1 MILPRMVQSPLL
13 RSASG
18 VFHVFQGIDPQPGR
32 GEEERLRAVFCVPPD
47 RVGTLLQVHSGTA
60 LQMEEGDA
68 WDGRRAGDALWTAVP
83 GTGAGVYTAD
93 CVPVLLAH
101 PGVPVCAAIH
111 AGWRG
116 LAADVIGEAVRAI
129 AARFGSS
136 APDRILAAAGP
147 SARGCC
153 YEIGE
158 EVADLLA
165 PLPGGGRHLRKGGA
179 PGKWTADLPSLAA
192 EALVVSGIPRD
203 RLEIAGPCTVCSR
216 AFHSWRREKSL
227 TGRQLSFIYIAGP
240 PGGGADPRRSGRLR

>member
-13 RSASG
+13 RSAPG

-32 GEEERLRAVFCVPPD
+32 SEEERLRAVFGVPPD
-47 RVGTLLQVHSGTA
+47 RIGTLRQIHSGTA
-60 LQMEEGDA
+60 LEMEEGDA
-68 WDGRRAGDALWTAVP
+68 GEGRREGDALWTAVP
-83 GTGAGVYTAD
+83 GTGVGVYTAD

-101 PGVPVCAAIH
+101 PGPPACAAIH

-116 LAADVIGEAVRAI
+116 LAADVIGEAVRGM
-129 AARFGSS
+129 AARLGGV
-136 APDRILAAAGP
+136 APDRIFAAAGP

-165 PLPGGGRHLRKGGA
+165 PLPGGDRHLRRSSA
-179 PGKWTADLPSLAA
+179 RGKWTADLPSLAA
-192 EALVVSGIPRD
+192 EALAASGVPRD

-227 TGRQLSFIYIAGP
+227 TGRQLSFIYIACERQT
-240 PGGGADPRRSGRLR
+240 GGDPARNFP